1 MNSEKNKKAAID
13 LASYAISYII
23 VFFVID
29 YAMHWIIPQFY
40 EEEIARLLRVV
51 IPLMFTATL
60 SSTIMDLF

>member
-40 EEEIARLLRVV
+40 EEEIARLF
-51 IPLMFTATL
+51 MFTATL